1 MVVVAA
7 VVVRLE
13 VVGFTV
19 VVVVEDVEVDLKVV
33 ELNDDGVLLPSVLL
47 LDSTS
52 SVEET
57 SSTRLFPTR
66 ADPVYP
72 GSADTAAAWLLLP
85 V

>member
-19 VVVVEDVEVDLKVV
+19 VVVVDVEVDLKVV
-33 ELNDDGVLLPSVLL
+33 GLDDDGVLLPSVLL
-47 LDSTS
+47 LDSLS

-57 SSTRLFPTR
+57 SSTKLFPTR
-66 ADPVYP
+66 AGPVYP
-72 GSADTAAAWLLLP
+72 GSADAAAAWLLLP